1 MKPAGRMP
9 YDASTDSISAPDRLA
24 VIGTLCARRK
34 RTCPSVHPPIPH
46 PPHPEE
52 ANHARNRRTPALVDI
67 APLRVNRVVSH
78 GGLAVA
84 TRAVLFQQ
92 DHGGVVFGEA
102 PFVGIREDRFQLVR
116 NT

>member
-1 MKPAGRMP
+1 MP

-24 VIGTLCARRK
+24 VVGTFCARRK

-52 ANHARNRRTPALVDI
+52 ANHVRNRMTRALVDI
-67 APLRVNRVVSH
+67 VPLRVNRVVSQV
-78 GGLAVA
+78 GLVVA

-92 DHGGVVFGEA
+92 FRSE
-102 PFVGIREDRFQLVR
+102 GISGNVPLVDVP
-116 NT
+116 